1 MTITEKIIE
10 SIKQLVRSGAD
21 LPFDLTHTSI
31 AQYYEVS
38 LTPARNAVIALVD
51 EGVILRKP
59 NGRLC
64 IKSKKA
70 KGATTG
76 KPHSMVPGAKP
87 ALQKEWHNAIIREVI
102 NLSINQN
109 SDYLREE
116 ATATQF
122 NVSRTV
128 VRQLFSHLAGAG
140 LMEHVPRCGWRVQQ
154 FNEKEMMDYL
164 RIREMMELEALRLA
178 RPRIQVKE
186 LEAMLAKNQPSGK
199 RQTVPRL
206 DNQLHAYWI
215 ERCDNRYI
223 QDFFRRYSDYYS
235 ALFDHASV
243 GKETMH
249 AMAAEHC
256 TILQCLI
263 DSDWAGAKKA
273 LVRHIRG
280 QQENVLRFVTF
291 SKS

>member
-1 MTITEKIIE
+1 MTITEKIIT
-10 SIKQLVRSGAD
+10 SIKELISSGTD

-64 IKSKKA
+64 IKSKKTG
-70 KGATTG
+70 GAATNQSCS
-76 KPHSMVPGAKP
+76 KALDAKP
-87 ALQKEWHNAIIREVI
+87 KLQKEWHNAIIREVI
-102 NLSINQN
+102 NLSIKQN

-116 ATATQF
+116 ATAAKF

-164 RIREMMELEALRLA
+164 QIREMMELEALRLA
-178 RPRIQVKE
+178 RPKMHIKE
-186 LEAMLAKNQPSGK
+186 LQSLLAMNQPSAK
-199 RQTVPRL
+199 RQATPRL

-215 ERCDNRYI
+215 DRCDNRYI
-223 QDFFRRYSDYYS
+223 QDFFRRYGDYYS

-243 GKETMH
+243 GKETMYE
-249 AMAAEHC
+249 MATEHC
-256 TILQCLI
+256 KILQCLI
-263 DSDWAGAKKA
+263 DSDWSGAKKA
-273 LVRHIRG
+273 LTHHIRG
-280 QQENVLRFVTF
+280 QQDNVLRFVSF
-291 SKS
+291 SKN